1 LVADLV
7 YQFDLWLAMQRQKV
21 VPGIACIFGIL
32 LNCMKYII
40 VHVLGLII
48 IKPWLQARPVINL
61 MLAPA

>member
-48 IKPWLQARPVINL
+48 IKPWL
-61 MLAPA
+61 